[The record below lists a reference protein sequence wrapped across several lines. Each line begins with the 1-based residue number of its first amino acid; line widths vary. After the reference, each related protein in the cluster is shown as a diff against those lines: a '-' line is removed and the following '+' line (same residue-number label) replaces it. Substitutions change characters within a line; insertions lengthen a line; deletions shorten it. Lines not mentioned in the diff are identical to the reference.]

1 MQTYHHVTLLIQLT
15 NSSVYVLVHTIA
27 RPISTKRKRR
37 QATLLNATL
46 EWGVGVLLKTL
57 SVDPCV
63 ICENLP
69 YYW

>member
-15 NSSVYVLVHTIA
+15 NSSVYVLVHTIT

-46 EWGVGVLLKTL
+46 ERGVGVLLKN
-57 SVDPCV
+57 VKC
-63 ICENLP
+63 
-69 YYW
+69 